1 MTCPNTKKLYFI
13 PRTNFYIFF
22 PLLLFFFLIEIHLH
36 THKHTHKK
44 TVISHFTSIAK
55 KYMITLIFFHS
66 INKFP
71 SGFVFQLK
79 TRSYRDIFPCKK
91 FFFFYST
98 NTKTFFFFLLLFFSL
113 NSIVNVTSA

>member
-22 PLLLFFFLIEIHLH
+22 PLLLFFFLIETHLH

-91 FFFFYST
+91 FFFFILLIQKLFSSYYYYS
-98 NTKTFFFFLLLFFSL
+98 FRLIQL
-113 NSIVNVTSA
+113 